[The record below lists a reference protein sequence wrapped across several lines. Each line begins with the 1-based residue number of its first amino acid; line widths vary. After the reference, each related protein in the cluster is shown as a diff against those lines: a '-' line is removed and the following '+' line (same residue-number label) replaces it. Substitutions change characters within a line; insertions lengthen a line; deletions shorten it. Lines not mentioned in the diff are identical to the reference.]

1 MKKNIILS
9 LFSFLILLFAACST
23 RTPKQD
29 LKDNSIMMSP
39 SSDTMPMK
47 ENMHEYYTCT
57 MHPQIKKDKP
67 GKCPIC
73 GMDLVKKQADSSH
86 NMTHMGNDSLKH

>member
-23 RTPKQD
+23 GTTNQEVKGKSMMMKPSTD
-29 LKDNSIMMSP
+29 SMSIK
-39 SSDTMPMK
+39 T
-47 ENMHEYYTCT
+47 NMHEFYTCT
-57 MHPQIKKDKP
+57 MHPQIIEAKP